1 MGFSTIIDILGST
14 IMGGILLII
23 VLRLNDTATE
33 KTTNYGGELSL
44 QQNLVTIAQIM
55 EYDFRKM
62 GYCKDWQ
69 KFPDPTKSIISA
81 TTNSISFYA
90 DYDDNG
96 KMDTI
101 SYYIGDY
108 LTSTPNP
115 RDRYFYRKIN
125 NQPPAAIN
133 LGVTQFFLKYFDA
146 LGDTLHQPITQ
157 PSLINSYEINV
168 QVETVFAYDEKYSS
182 AFWKQIRL
190 LARNLR
196 NR

>member
-1 MGFSTIIDILGST
+1 MGFSTLIDILGST
-14 IMGGILLII
+14 IMGGILLIL
-23 VLRLNDTATE
+23 VLRLNNTATE

-44 QQNLVTIAQIM
+44 QQNIVTIAQIM

-62 GYCKDWQ
+62 GYCATWQ
-69 KFPDPTKSIISA
+69 NFPDPKQSIINA
-81 TTNSISFYA
+81 AENNITFQA
-90 DYDDNG
+90 DIDDNG

-101 SYYIGDY
+101 SYYLGGL

-133 LGVTQFFLKYFDA
+133 LGVTQFFMKYYDTF
-146 LGDTLHQPITQ
+146 GDSLTMPVSQPTLI
-157 PSLINSYEINV
+157 SSYEINIV
-168 QVETVFAYDEKYSS
+168 VETVFAYDEKYSS

-190 LARNLR
+190 LARNLK

>member
-1 MGFSTIIDILGST
+1 MGFSTIIDVLGST
-14 IMGGILLII
+14 IMGGLLLII
-23 VLRLNDTATE
+23 VLRLNDTSIE

-55 EYDFRKM
+55 EYDLRKM
-62 GYCKDWQ
+62 GYCKEWT

-81 TTNSISFYA
+81 TKNSISFYA
-90 DYDDNG
+90 DIDDNG

-101 SYYIGDY
+101 SYYTGGF

-115 RDRYFYRKIN
+115 RDIYFYRKVN

-133 LGVTQFFLKYFDA
+133 LGVTQFFLRYFDT
-146 LGDTLHQPITQ
+146 LGDTLTQPITQ
-157 PSLINSYEINV
+157 PSLISSYEINV
-168 QVETVFAYDEKYSS
+168 QVERVYAYNENYST

>member
-1 MGFSTIIDILGST
+1 MGFSTLIDILGST
-14 IMGGILLII
+14 IMGGLLLLI
-23 VLRLNDTATE
+23 VLRLNNTATE

-62 GYCKDWQ
+62 GYCKNFQ
-69 KFPDPTKSIISA
+69 KFPDPTKSIAQA
-81 TTNSISFYA
+81 TANSIKFYA
-90 DYDDNG
+90 DVDDNG
-96 KMDTI
+96 SMDTI
-101 SYYIGDY
+101 SYYTGGF

-115 RDRYFYRKIN
+115 RDIFFYRKLN
-125 NQPPAAIN
+125 SQPAAAIN
-133 LGVTQFFLKYFDA
+133 LGVTQFFMRYFDA
-146 LGDTLHQPITQ
+146 LGDTLSFPISK
-157 PSLINSYEINV
+157 PSLISSYEINV
-168 QVETVFAYDEKYSS
+168 QVETVYAYDENYST

>member
-1 MGFSTIIDILGST
+1 MGFSTLIDILGST

-69 KFPDPTKSIISA
+69 QFPDPTKSIISA
-81 TTNSISFYA
+81 KTNSISFYA

-96 KMDTI
+96 KIDTI

-146 LGDTLHQPITQ
+146 LGDTLYQPITQ

>member
-1 MGFSTIIDILGST
+1 MGFSTLIDILGST

-62 GYCKDWQ
+62 GYCKIWT
-69 KFPDPTKSIISA
+69 KFPKPEQSIISA
-81 TTNSISFYA
+81 ETNSISFFA
-90 DYDDNG
+90 DIEDKG
-96 KMDTI
+96 EVDTVT
-101 SYYIGDY
+101 YYIGNY

-125 NQPPAAIN
+125 SQPPVAIN

-146 LGDTLHQPITQ
+146 FGDTLHQPITQ
-157 PSLINSYEINV
+157 PSLINSYEINI
-168 QVETVFAYDEKYSS
+168 QVETVFAYDENYSS

>member
-1 MGFSTIIDILGST
+1 MGFSTLIDILGST
-14 IMGGILLII
+14 VMGGILLIL

-33 KTTNYGGELSL
+33 KTTNYHGELSL

-55 EYDFRKM
+55 EFDFRKM
-62 GYCKDWQ
+62 GYCKEWV
-69 KFPDPTKSIISA
+69 KFPDPTKSIA
-81 TTNSISFYA
+81 EAKANSITFYA
-90 DYDDNG
+90 DINDDG
-96 KMDTI
+96 AMDTI
-101 SYYIGDY
+101 SYYIGGL

-115 RDRYFYRKIN
+115 RDRYFYRKVN
-125 NQPPAAIN
+125 SLPPAPIN
-133 LGVTQFFLKYFDA
+133 LGITQFFMIYFDSF
-146 LGDTLHQPITQ
+146 GDTLHFPITE

-168 QVETVFAYDEKYSS
+168 LVETVYAYDENYSS

>member
-1 MGFSTIIDILGST
+1 MGFSTLIDILGST
-14 IMGGILLII
+14 IMGGLLLII
-23 VLRLNDTATE
+23 VLRLNNTATE

-62 GYCKDWQ
+62 GYCKKWTN
-69 KFPDPTKSIISA
+69 FPDPSKSIDSA
-81 TTNSISFYA
+81 TTTSIRFFA
-90 DYDDNG
+90 DIDDNAS
-96 KMDTI
+96 MDTI
-101 SYYIGDY
+101 SYYLGGL

-115 RDRYFYRKIN
+115 RDRFFYRKVN
-125 NQPPAAIN
+125 SSPPAAIN
-133 LGVTQFFLKYFDA
+133 LGVTQFFMKYFDA
-146 LGDTLHQPITQ
+146 LGDTLIQPITQ
-157 PSLINSYEINV
+157 PDLISSYEINI
-168 QVETVFAYDEKYSS
+168 QVETVYAYEENYST

>member
-1 MGFSTIIDILGST
+1 MGFSTLIDILGST
-14 IMGGILLII
+14 IIGGILLII

-62 GYCKDWQ
+62 GYCKDWL
-69 KFPDPTKSIISA
+69 KFPDPKLSIISA
-81 TTNSISFYA
+81 GKDNIKFFA
-90 DYDDNG
+90 DIDNNG
-96 KMDTI
+96 IMDTV
-101 SYYIGDY
+101 SYYIGDF

-115 RDRYFYRKIN
+115 RDRYFYRKLN

-133 LGVTQFFLKYFDA
+133 LGVTQFFLRYFDTF
-146 LGDTLHQPITQ
+146 GDTLTAPVSDPT
-157 PSLINSYEINV
+157 LINSYELNI
-168 QVETVFAYDEKYSS
+168 QVETVYAYDEQYSS

>member
-1 MGFSTIIDILGST
+1 MGFSTIIDVLGST
-14 IMGGILLII
+14 IMGGLLLII
-23 VLRLNDTATE
+23 VLRLNDTSIE

-55 EYDFRKM
+55 EYDLRKM
-62 GYCKDWQ
+62 GYCKEWT

-81 TTNSISFYA
+81 TKNSISFYA
-90 DYDDNG
+90 DIDDNG

-101 SYYIGDY
+101 SYYTGGF

-115 RDRYFYRKIN
+115 RDIYFYRKVN

-133 LGVTQFFLKYFDA
+133 LGVTQFFLRYFDT
-146 LGDTLHQPITQ
+146 LGDTLTQPITQ
-157 PSLINSYEINV
+157 PSLISSYEINV
-168 QVETVFAYDEKYSS
+168 QVETVYAYNENYST

>member
-1 MGFSTIIDILGST
+1 MGFSTIIDVLGST
-14 IMGGILLII
+14 IMGGLLLII
-23 VLRLNDTATE
+23 VLRLNDTSIE

-55 EYDFRKM
+55 EYDLRKM
-62 GYCKDWQ
+62 GYCKEWT

-81 TTNSISFYA
+81 TKNSISFYA
-90 DYDDNG
+90 DIDDNG

-101 SYYIGDY
+101 SYYTGGF

-115 RDRYFYRKIN
+115 RDIYFYRKVN

-133 LGVTQFFLKYFDA
+133 LGVTQFFLKYFDT
-146 LGDTLHQPITQ
+146 LGDTLTQPITQ
-157 PSLINSYEINV
+157 PSLISSYEINV
-168 QVETVFAYDEKYSS
+168 QVETVYAYNENYST

>member
-1 MGFSTIIDILGST
+1 MGFSTLIDILGST
-14 IMGGILLII
+14 IIGGILLII

-62 GYCKDWQ
+62 GYCKDWI
-69 KFPDPTKSIISA
+69 KFPDPTQSIISA
-81 TTNSISFYA
+81 KTNSISFFA
-90 DYDDNG
+90 DIEDKG
-96 KMDTI
+96 QVDTVT
-101 SYYIGDY
+101 YYIGDL

-115 RDRYFYRKIN
+115 RDRFFYRKIN
-125 NQPPAAIN
+125 SQPPAAIN

-146 LGDTLHQPITQ
+146 FGDTLQQPITQ

-168 QVETVFAYDEKYSS
+168 QVETVYAYAENYSS

>member
-1 MGFSTIIDILGST
+1 MGFSTLIDILGST
-14 IMGGILLII
+14 IMGGILLLIL
-23 VLRLNDTATE
+23 LRLNDTSSE
-33 KTTNYGGELSL
+33 KTSNYGGELSL

-62 GYCKDWQ
+62 GYCQDWT
-69 KFPDPTKSIISA
+69 KFPDPTKAIKEANTSKIK
-81 TTNSISFYA
+81 FYA
-90 DYDDNG
+90 DIDDNG
-96 KMDTI
+96 TMDSITY
-101 SYYIGDY
+101 SLGGL

-115 RDRYFYRKIN
+115 RDRYFYRTLN
-125 NQPPAAIN
+125 NQAPVAIN
-133 LGVTQFFLKYFDA
+133 LGVSEFYMKYYDA
-146 LGDTLHQPITQ
+146 LGDSLTAPVSQ

-168 QVETVFAYDEKYSS
+168 KVETVYAYDEKYSM

>member
-14 IMGGILLII
+14 IMGGLLLII
-23 VLRLNDTATE
+23 VLRLNNTATE
-33 KTTNYGGELSL
+33 KTSNYGGELSL
-44 QQNLVTIAQIM
+44 QQNLVTIAEIM

-62 GYCKDWQ
+62 GYCKDFQ
-69 KFPDPTKSIISA
+69 KFPDPTRSIA
-81 TTNSISFYA
+81 QAKTNSIKFYA
-90 DYDDNG
+90 DIDDNG
-96 KMDTI
+96 SMDSIT
-101 SYYIGDY
+101 YFTGGL

-115 RDRYFYRKIN
+115 RDIYFYRQVN

-133 LGVTQFFLKYFDA
+133 LGVTQFFMKYFDA
-146 LGDTLHQPITQ
+146 LGDTLDLPITE
-157 PSLINSYEINV
+157 PSLINSYEINI
-168 QVETVFAYDEKYSS
+168 QVETVFAYEENYSS

>member
-1 MGFSTIIDILGST
+1 MGFSTLIDILGST
-14 IMGGILLII
+14 IMGGLLLII
-23 VLRLNDTATE
+23 VLRLNNTATE

-69 KFPDPTKSIISA
+69 KFPDPTKAIAQA
-81 TTNSISFYA
+81 TTNSIKFYA
-90 DYDDNG
+90 DIDDNG
-96 KMDTI
+96 SIDTI
-101 SYYIGDY
+101 SYYTGGL
-108 LTSTPNP
+108 LTATPNP
-115 RDRYFYRKIN
+115 RDIYFYRRVN
-125 NQPPAAIN
+125 SQPPAAIN
-133 LGVTQFFLKYFDA
+133 LGVTQFFMKYFDA
-146 LGDTLHQPITQ
+146 LGDTLSQPITQ
-157 PSLINSYEINV
+157 PSLISSYEINI
-168 QVETVFAYDEKYSS
+168 QVETVYAYDEQYST

>member
-1 MGFSTIIDILGST
+1 MGFSTLIDILGST
-14 IMGGILLII
+14 IMGGILLIT
-23 VLRLNDTATE
+23 VLRLNNTATE

-62 GYCKDWQ
+62 GYCKDWT
-69 KFPDPTKSIISA
+69 KFPDPTQSIAQA
-81 TTNSISFYA
+81 TTNSIKFYA
-90 DYDDNG
+90 DIDDNG
-96 KMDTI
+96 AMDTI
-101 SYYIGDY
+101 SYYTGGL

-115 RDRYFYRKIN
+115 RDIFFYRKVN
-125 NQPPAAIN
+125 SQPPAAIN
-133 LGVTQFFLKYFDA
+133 LGVTQFFMKYFDA
-146 LGDTLHQPITQ
+146 LGDTLTQPITS
-157 PSLINSYEINV
+157 PSLISSYEINV
-168 QVETVFAYDEKYSS
+168 QVETVYAYDNNYST

>member
-1 MGFSTIIDILGST
+1 
-14 IMGGILLII
+14 MGGLLLLI
-23 VLRLNDTATE
+23 VLRLNNTATE

-62 GYCKDWQ
+62 GYCKNFQ
-69 KFPDPTKSIISA
+69 KFPDPTKSIAQA
-81 TTNSISFYA
+81 TANSIKFYA
-90 DYDDNG
+90 DVDDNG
-96 KMDTI
+96 SMDTI
-101 SYYIGDY
+101 SYYTGGF

-115 RDRYFYRKIN
+115 RDIFFYRKLN
-125 NQPPAAIN
+125 SQPAAAIN
-133 LGVTQFFLKYFDA
+133 LGVTQFFMRYFDA
-146 LGDTLHQPITQ
+146 LGDTLSFPISK
-157 PSLINSYEINV
+157 PSLISSYEINV
-168 QVETVFAYDEKYSS
+168 QVETVYAYDENYST

>member
-1 MGFSTIIDILGST
+1 MGFSTLIDILGST
-14 IMGGILLII
+14 IMGGLLLIT
-23 VLRLNDTATE
+23 VLRLNNTATE

-62 GYCKDWQ
+62 GYCKDWT
-69 KFPDPTKSIISA
+69 KFPDPTQSIAQA
-81 TTNSISFYA
+81 TTNSIKFYA
-90 DYDDNG
+90 DIDDNG
-96 KMDTI
+96 AMDTI
-101 SYYIGDY
+101 SYYTGGL

-115 RDRYFYRKIN
+115 RDIFFYRKVN
-125 NQPPAAIN
+125 SQPPAAIN
-133 LGVTQFFLKYFDA
+133 LGVTQFFMKYFDA
-146 LGDTLHQPITQ
+146 LGDTLTQPITS
-157 PSLINSYEINV
+157 PSLISSYEINV
-168 QVETVFAYDEKYSS
+168 QVETVYAYDNNYST